1 MANCPACN
9 TVNADT
15 ASFCRSCGK
24 PMASAPAPQA
34 ADGSISCPA
43 CGQPNRAG
51 AKFCAKCGAGLA
63 QTAPAPGS
71 AANEPAALSSGPV
84 RETPPRSDPASRTPE
99 GPARP
104 ASAPFVVSPQP
115 ANPAVTWVVLGVFV
129 AVAIAAAGGVLWWTN
144 RDETPIAA
152 DAPPPPVTAPAPTSK
167 PPLADAP
174 VTEPP
179 PLPPREPP
187 SAETPS
193 APGFATPPVF
203 DPTRPAEVTPPPAG
217 QPSEPPVSTLPSTP
231 PPPTQQPADR
241 AREDVP
247 RPPGM
252 DAERD
257 ARMRAEEQRRR
268 EQAARKEADE
278 QRRREQAARKE
289 AEAQRQRAAPS
300 PPPAASYSD
309 EAPRVQPARRLV
321 EDICAKRFA
330 DNPARREKCE
340 WNQCRQPE
348 HEHEA
353 LCRRLYGGR

>member
-15 ASFCRSCGK
+15 ATFCRSCGN
-24 PMASAPAPQA
+24 PIASTPAQQA
-34 ADGSISCPA
+34 AEGTISCPA
-43 CGQPNRAG
+43 CGQANRAG

-63 QTAPAPGS
+63 QTAPAPAA
-71 AANEPAALSSGPV
+71 AANEPAALSSAPV

-104 ASAPFVVSPQP
+104 ASAPYAVSPQP
-115 ANPAVTWVVLGVFV
+115 ANRAVTWVVLGVFV

-144 RDETPIAA
+144 RDETPTAA
-152 DAPPPPVTAPAPTSK
+152 DASPPSATAPAPASK

-174 VTEPP
+174 AAEPP

-193 APGFATPPVF
+193 APGFATPPTF

-217 QPSEPPVSTLPSTP
+217 VPSEPPVTTLPSTP
-231 PPPTQQPADR
+231 PPLPQQPADR

-268 EQAARKEADE
+268 EQAARKEA
-278 QRRREQAARKE
+278 
-289 AEAQRQRAAPS
+289 EAQKQRAAPYS
-300 PPPAASYSD
+300 PPPATAYGD
-309 EAPRVQPARRLV
+309 QPPRVQPAKRLV
-321 EDICAKRFA
+321 EDICAKRFS

-340 WNQCRQPE
+340 WNQCGKPE

-353 LCRRLYGGR
+353 LCKRLYGGR